1 MALRPLVACIP
12 GDPVWFIVFEGS
24 MAKDIIAANRLRRV
38 SSHQNA
44 LVKEL
49 RQAFGHAALT
59 DDGYCAIEG
68 VRVIEEA
75 VRSGARFK
83 ALFVSEGCEER
94 AERLLPQI
102 SSHAEALLLPADLFR
117 SAVSTEAPQGVA
129 ALVKVKQFAIGDVLA
144 GENPLVLIA
153 AGIQDPG
160 NLGTMLRSAE
170 AFGASGVLLAEGT
183 VGQWNPKAVRAS
195 AGSAFRLPAVKAQS
209 SALFQALRDRQITVI
224 GTSSHKGTPLQQA
237 DLSRPIALLIGNE
250 GAGIGRH
257 NSSQVDELIAIPHS
271 PKVESLNAAI
281 AASILLY
288 EAARQR
294 KLNR

>member
-1 MALRPLVACIP
+1 
-12 GDPVWFIVFEGS
+12 
-24 MAKDIIAANRLRRV
+24 MAKDLTAANRLRRV
-38 SSHQNA
+38 SSRQNA

-49 RQAFGHAALT
+49 RQAFSHAALT
-59 DDGYCAIEG
+59 YDGHCAIEG
-68 VRVIEEA
+68 LRVIEEA
-75 VRSGARFK
+75 VRSGLRFK
-83 ALFVSEGCEER
+83 ALFVSEGSEER

-102 SSHAEALLLPADLFR
+102 SSHAEALLIPADLFR

-144 GENPLVLIA
+144 GENPLVLIT
-153 AGIQDPG
+153 AGVQDPG

-170 AFGASGVLLAEGT
+170 AFGASGVLLGEGT
-183 VGQWNPKAVRAS
+183 VSQWNPKAVRAS
-195 AGSAFRLPAVKAQS
+195 AGSAFRLPAAKAQC
-209 SALFQALRDRQITVI
+209 SAVFQALHERQITVV
-224 GTSSHKGTPLQQA
+224 GTSSRKGTPLHDA
-237 DLSRPIALLIGNE
+237 DLNRPIALLIGNE

-257 NSSQVDELIAIPHS
+257 ASAQVDELVAIPHS

-294 KLNR
+294 AEVNR